1 MDIHITAADLTSQV
15 LTRNIAGAKTLTF
28 ARDLGLVVIVG
39 DLRIEGGLEAMP
51 GTSIHCVGAILT
63 RGNIAVN
70 GDLSAIGRIEADCI
84 TSTGAIRG
92 GENLSGA
99 YAIEANGDI
108 SAENIIV
115 SEDGNIACNGRLC
128 GKGIAAQQNV
138 HADLGIFCGGDLRA
152 VSGDITSFAFIY
164 VSGGVR
170 VGGDMSA
177 ALGITVGKRIEAKGV
192 VRANLRIL
200 TGCSC
205 AVLPNPDEMGISGE
219 VEGFHAD
226 APVPE
231 RRQQNAP

>member
-1 MDIHITAADLTSQV
+1 MHITAADLTEQV

-70 GDLSAIGRIEADCI
+70 GDLSATGRIEADCI
-84 TSTGAIRG
+84 TTTGAIRG

-99 YAIEANGDI
+99 YAIEANGNI

-115 SEDGNIACNGRLC
+115 SEVGNITCNGRLS
-128 GKGIAAQQNV
+128 GKGIIAQQNV

-152 VSGDITSFAFIY
+152 VCGDITSFDSIY
-164 VSGGVR
+164 AAGSVR
-170 VGGDMSA
+170 AGGDISA
-177 ALGITVGKRIEAKGV
+177 ALGITAGTRVDAQGT

-205 AVLPNPDEMGISGE
+205 AVVPNLEEMGISGE